1 MYVIAFYQEDVTD
14 WGGGSFEYIY
24 QTKKELSKE
33 EKISI
38 CKQYIEKEY
47 NDDGNQHFTYNEE
60 HFFDIGYEVHVNS
73 EDYDFIANFEFYHQ
87 TDEEGWI
94 RRSY

>member
-1 MYVIAFYQEDVTD
+1 MYIIAFYEEDYTD
-14 WGGGSFEYIY
+14 GGGGNFVPIY

-33 EKISI
+33 EKLNI
-38 CKQYIEKEY
+38 CRQYIEEEY

-60 HFFDIGYEVHVNS
+60 YFFDTGYEAHVRS
-73 EDYDFIANFEFYHQ
+73 EDYDFIASFEFYQQ

-94 RRSY
+94 RRLY